1 MGDASNICF
10 LQTIRGIVSD
20 NFGPCGLV
28 NDSLRYSMVE
38 EPAWGTSHDDP
49 ALDFP
54 KRPPKPAKD
63 EVEYFLLWFKR
74 TTECV
79 LALFDDHKL
88 QENIFNWL
96 ENPSD
101 YCHSTAALHHLIIAL
116 GAQSCPEDFDGI
128 AEAHFHYGRYIVL
141 MRLVD
146 GPSIAMVQ
154 CYALIAMY
162 LLASSRRNAA
172 FMYLG
177 ISVRG
182 AYALGLHRQ
191 DVSALHDPTEYMARE
206 RLWRGLRIL
215 DNFMSASLGRPLA
228 TNETRNTRSGPHY
241 SASNDLCWIFENI
254 LTEIYAKRNVTT
266 DRLENISELHRG
278 WSSRFTSG
286 LETDGILPD
295 MRVYQQGDSTL
306 NIGLLHLK
314 EAYYWTIMLLSRPFL
329 VEYVTLRLKQKRT
342 EQTDF
347 TDATSTSRQFSASH
361 AILVQACIDSAI
373 RTAKLLQ
380 PMASSPLT
388 PKRLPYV
395 VNSAFVAALVLGLA
409 LFSDLDDTEPTIS
422 HMEACHDVL
431 FKFSKHDAVAKRYL
445 FITEKLQEVCCE
457 NSKIRQKEQMES
469 KGKMLHMIFG
479 SIDNIGL
486 LEHQTCPSHRTSGAG
501 ASHILSPE
509 SQWSPQISTQA
520 TSLFSETTCAP
531 VDNGTGTENT
541 SDEQAW
547 IFSMSDDFI
556 NSDNQVADFVSPST
570 LWLDGACELTVEA
583 GDN

>member
-1 MGDASNICF
+1 MYMGDASNICF
-10 LQTIRGIVSD
+10 LQTIRGTVFD

-28 NDSLRYSMVE
+28 NDSLRHSMVE

-54 KRPPKPAKD
+54 KRPSKPTKD
-63 EVEYFLLWFKR
+63 EVEYFLVWFKR

-88 QENIFNWL
+88 HDNIFSWL
-96 ENPSD
+96 DNPSD
-101 YCHSTAALHHLIIAL
+101 YSHSAVALHHLIIAL
-116 GAQSCPEDFDGI
+116 GAQSCPKDFDDI

-191 DVSALHDPTEYMARE
+191 DVSALHDPTEYTARE

-215 DNFMSASLGRPLA
+215 DNFMSASLGRPPA

-266 DRLENISELHRG
+266 DGLENISELHRE

-295 MRVYQQGDSTL
+295 MRIYQQGDATL

-329 VEYVTLRLKQKRT
+329 VEYVTLRLKQRKA
-342 EQTDF
+342 EQTNF
-347 TDATSTSRQFSASH
+347 TGSTSTSRQFSASH

-380 PMASSPLT
+380 PMISSSLT

-409 LFSDLDDTEPTIS
+409 LFSDLDDATPIIH

-445 FITEKLQEVCCE
+445 FITEKLQEVCGE
-457 NSKIRQKEQMES
+457 NLKIRQKEQMES

-479 SIDNIGL
+479 SIDSIGSQ
-486 LEHQTCPSHRTSGAG
+486 EHQASPGLGTSGG
-501 ASHILSPE
+501 DASHILSPE
-509 SQWSPQISTQA
+509 SQMSMQA
-520 TSLFSETTCAP
+520 ESLFSETMCAL
-531 VDNGTGTENT
+531 VDNETETENT

-547 IFSMSDDFI
+547 IYSMSDDFMS
-556 NSDNQVADFVSPST
+556 SDNQVADFVSPST
-570 LWLDGACELTVEA
+570 LWLDGDCELTVEA